1 MGNNAESRM
10 KKNFSTY
17 SNRELVKIMRGDKPD
32 SDYAFAEIY
41 DRFGLRINA
50 YIRTITGNKQTADDI
65 FQETFIRFF
74 QKVRS
79 DFKQGSLI
87 GFLITIARNLCLN
100 AKRDKIHS
108 ISLDD
113 IELPNT
119 DNNSIEDK
127 EFSELLAMSLDLLD
141 IEYREPIVLRYFDE
155 LRYDEIGSI
164 LGITAARARYL
175 VFTGKQKM
183 KAILSPYFE
192 EINK

>member
-1 MGNNAESRM
+1 M

-17 SNRELVKIMRGDKPD
+17 TDKELVKLIKGDKPE

-50 YIRTITGNKQTADDI
+50 YIRTITGNKQIAEDI

-79 DFKQGSLI
+79 DFERGSLI

-100 AKRDKIHS
+100 AKRDRIHS

-113 IELPNT
+113 IELPDLN
-119 DNNSIEDK
+119 NNSIETK

-141 IEYREPIVLRYFDE
+141 NEYREPIVLRYFDE
-155 LRYDEIGSI
+155 LRYDEIASI
-164 LGITAARARYL
+164 MGITAARARYL
-175 VFTGKQKM
+175 VFTGKQKL
-183 KAILSPYFE
+183 KHILNPYFE